1 MYIPKQFVNHNTTE
15 VKTFIRQCSFGIL
28 ITGGRELQASHI
40 PLDLS
45 PDGNFLSGHLSKANP
60 QVQELS
66 EGAEV
71 LSIFNG
77 PNTYISSSWYNH
89 ENVPTWNYIAAH
101 VKGTIHLLGE
111 DALHQRLVEMVDK
124 YEQTSAN
131 PVSVKGMS
139 VEYIQK
145 QMRGIMGFDIE
156 ITSIQASYK
165 LSQNRDEINHKN
177 IIKELEKKSDDNAH
191 LIAMEMKKR
200 VF

>member
-1 MYIPKQFVNHNTTE
+1 MYIPKHFVNHNTTE
-15 VKTFIRQCSFGIL
+15 VKDFIRQFSFGIL
-28 ITGGRELQASHI
+28 ITGGQELQATHI

-45 PDGNFLSGHLSKANP
+45 KDGNFLSGHLSKANP

-77 PNTYISSSWYNH
+77 PNSYISSSWYNH
-89 ENVPTWNYIAAH
+89 ENVPTWNYIAVH
-101 VKGTIHLLGE
+101 VKGNIRLLGQ
-111 DALHQRLVEMVDK
+111 DALYQRLVEMVDK
-124 YEQTSAN
+124 HEHTSVN
-131 PVSVKGMS
+131 PVSVEGMS
-139 VEYIQK
+139 AEYMRN
-145 QMRGIMGFDIE
+145 QMRGIIGFDIE

-177 IIKELEKKSDDNAH
+177 IIKELEKKPDDNAQ